1 MNKKERERWKGL
13 LAVEESISYEAHLK
27 ETRNI
32 AENEL
37 IKTVNR
43 YPLTIGGLIAKQVK
57 FLAWKIWLMQ
67 GMALA
72 ALCGI
77 FISMYGGMAFQWE
90 WFIARFLCGSGGVIA
105 ACAIPVL
112 QRSMRYGMFELECS
126 TRFSVRGG
134 LAAQLLFIGI
144 GDVGML
150 ATLAV
155 LASRCGAG
163 GEVVFLFGVVPFLTA
178 ALTGLM
184 IWTRIKT
191 CISVHWLLAIC
202 VGAVLS
208 AYEALMLISRLFPAY
223 TMGFGI
229 FYALL
234 CIGMIGRLYHKILL
248 RERGRQL
255 LWKFY

>member
-1 MNKKERERWKGL
+1 
-13 LAVEESISYEAHLK
+13 
-27 ETRNI
+27 
-32 AENEL
+32 
-37 IKTVNR
+37 
-43 YPLTIGGLIAKQVK
+43 
-57 FLAWKIWLMQ
+57 
-67 GMALA
+67 
-72 ALCGI
+72 
-77 FISMYGGMAFQWE
+77 
-90 WFIARFLCGSGGVIA
+90 
-105 ACAIPVL
+105 
-112 QRSMRYGMFELECS
+112 MRYGMFELECS

-223 TMGFGI
+223 TMRFGI